1 MSEQTV
7 LLTTAN
13 AVATITLNRPKQ
25 ANAFNAAMR
34 AELLD
39 AVTKANAD
47 SSVRVVVIKA
57 AGSVFCAGADLAE
70 PPVVPISKQI
80 KGEYKPILS
89 AIADSEKLY
98 IAQVRG
104 SAAGIGA
111 ALAMTCDFATMGASA
126 NIYMAF
132 AAIALVPDGGA
143 SWLLEQ
149 ALGPRR
155 ALEMIVEAQRL
166 KADECLAN
174 GLANKVFADDDLD
187 KETLAWAHSLSQRA
201 PLAMAQAKAL
211 VRNANQ
217 MTRDAAISAE
227 AAAQDKLTISNDFRR
242 GVQAFMAREKPVFE
256 GN

>member
-7 LLTTAN
+7 LLDIAN

-25 ANAFNAAMR
+25 ANAFNAALR
-34 AELLD
+34 AGLLES
-39 AVTKANAD
+39 VQTVNAD
-47 SSVRVVVIKA
+47 ASVRVVVIKA
-57 AGSVFCAGADLAE
+57 AGSVFCAGADLSE

-80 KGEYKPILS
+80 EGEYKPILN
-89 AIADSEKLY
+89 AIADSKKLY
-98 IAQVRG
+98 IAQVQG

-111 ALAMTCDFATMGASA
+111 ALAMTCDFMTIAESA

-155 ALEMIVEAQRL
+155 ALEMIVEGRKL
-166 KADECLAN
+166 KAEECKAH
-174 GLANKVFADDDLD
+174 GLANKVYSDDMLEQ
-187 KETLAWAHSLSQRA
+187 ETLAWAHSLSQRA
-201 PLAMAQAKAL
+201 PLAMAHAKAL
-211 VRNANQ
+211 VREAGQ
-217 MTRDAAISAE
+217 MNRSETITAE
-227 AAAQDKLTISNDFRR
+227 AAAQDKLTLSNDFRR